1 MTVRHILTLASGVS
15 ALALSAP
22 ILSTTVAAQTA
33 VPIPYDQE
41 RGVYSYA
48 KDLAEV
54 SRSVVKVLTMGRDPN
69 EGPDAQPKA
78 SGNGSG
84 VIIDAA
90 RGEIITNNH
99 VVENATSVRVE
110 LADGRIFD
118 ATVVGRDP
126 QTDVALLTIAP
137 DNLRAIEL
145 ADSSLLRSGD
155 LAFAIG
161 YPFGIDQTLTMGII
175 SGTGRS
181 GIGDGIE
188 DFIQTDAAV
197 NPGNSGGALIDSRGR
212 MIGINTAIY
221 SRGGDNAGIA
231 FAVPINMALAV
242 IAQIREYGEVR
253 RGRIGVSIAPIDA
266 RSGGS
271 NRGARIEAVESGSP
285 AAEAGLQQ
293 GDVIVEANG
302 RQINTPGNL
311 TAVIGVAAPGTQVS
325 LGVRRGGQTRRISL
339 RVAEPRRV
347 EVAEAPS
354 QGTQPGNGRPGA
366 GGSLAA
372 LGATFRDR
380 NAGDPFPEQV
390 TGALVASVQAGSRA
404 EASGLAEGDLVIGV
418 NGQRV
423 ANAAELAN
431 ALRSVAGAAT
441 LFVARGNN
449 MIQIPISQ

>member
-1 MTVRHILTLASGVS
+1 MTVRRLIALAASVS

-22 ILSTTVAAQTA
+22 AIAQTA
-33 VPIPYDQE
+33 TPVPFDE
-41 RGVYSYA
+41 DRGVYSYA
-48 KDLAEV
+48 PQIAEA
-54 SRSVVKVLTMGRDPN
+54 SRSVVKVLTMGRDPR
-69 EGPDAQPKA
+69 EGPGAEPKA

-84 VIIDAA
+84 VIVDAA
-90 RGEIITNNH
+90 RGEVVTNNH
-99 VVENATSVRVE
+99 VVENATSVRIE
-110 LADGRIFD
+110 LSDGRIYD

-126 QTDVALLTIAP
+126 QTDIALLRIEAR
-137 DNLRAIEL
+137 DLRPIEL

-212 MIGINTAIY
+212 LIGINTAIY
-221 SRGGDNAGIA
+221 SRGGDNAGIG

-242 IAQIREYGEVR
+242 LAQLRNDGEVR

-266 RSGGS
+266 RSGTS
-271 NRGARIEAVESGSP
+271 NRGALVERVEPGSP
-285 AAEAGLQQ
+285 AAEAGLRQ

-302 RQINTPGNL
+302 RTINTPGNL
-311 TAVIGVAAPGTQVS
+311 TAIIGVAAPGTQVA
-325 LGVRRGGQTRRISL
+325 LGIRRGGQTQRLTL

-347 EVAEAPS
+347 EVAEAPRGGEPQDG
-354 QGTQPGNGRPGA
+354 QGGG

-372 LGATFRDR
+372 LGATFRDKQ
-380 NAGDPFPEQV
+380 AGDGFPEQV
-390 TGALVASVQAGSRA
+390 RGAVVASVQSGSLA
-404 EASGLAEGDLVIGV
+404 ERSGLAEGDLVIGV
-418 NGQRV
+418 NGERV
-423 ANAAELAN
+423 ASAADLSE
-431 ALRSVAGAAT
+431 ALRNVAGSAT

-449 MIQIPISQ
+449 LIQIPLRQ

>member
-1 MTVRHILTLASGVS
+1 MTVRRLIALAASVS

-22 ILSTTVAAQTA
+22 AIAQTA
-33 VPIPYDQE
+33 TPVPFDE
-41 RGVYSYA
+41 DRGVYSYA
-48 KDLAEV
+48 PQIAEA
-54 SRSVVKVLTMGRDPN
+54 SRSVVKVLTMGRDPR
-69 EGPDAQPKA
+69 EGPGAEPKA

-90 RGEIITNNH
+90 RGEVVTNNH
-99 VVENATSVRVE
+99 VVENATSVRIE
-110 LADGRIFD
+110 LSDGRIYD

-126 QTDVALLTIAP
+126 QTDIALLRIEAR
-137 DNLRAIEL
+137 DLRPIEL

-212 MIGINTAIY
+212 LIGINTAIY
-221 SRGGDNAGIA
+221 SRGGDNAGIG

-242 IAQIREYGEVR
+242 LAQLRNDGEVR

-266 RSGGS
+266 RSGTS
-271 NRGARIEAVESGSP
+271 NRGALVERVEPGSP
-285 AAEAGLQQ
+285 AAEAGLRQ

-302 RQINTPGNL
+302 RTINTPGNL
-311 TAVIGVAAPGTQVS
+311 TAIIGVAAPGTQVA
-325 LGVRRGGQTRRISL
+325 LGIRRGGQTQRLTL

-347 EVAEAPS
+347 EVAEAPRGGEPQDG
-354 QGTQPGNGRPGA
+354 QGGG

-372 LGATFRDR
+372 LGATFRDKQ
-380 NAGDPFPEQV
+380 AGDGFPEQV
-390 TGALVASVQAGSRA
+390 RGAVVASVQSGSLA
-404 EASGLAEGDLVIGV
+404 ERSGLAEGDLVIGV
-418 NGQRV
+418 NGERV
-423 ANAAELAN
+423 ASAADLSE
-431 ALRSVAGAAT
+431 ALRNVAGSAT

-449 MIQIPISQ
+449 LIQIPLSQ

>member
-1 MTVRHILTLASGVS
+1 MTVRRLIALAASVS

-22 ILSTTVAAQTA
+22 AIAQTA
-33 VPIPYDQE
+33 TPVPFDE
-41 RGVYSYA
+41 DRGVYSYA
-48 KDLAEV
+48 PQIAEA
-54 SRSVVKVLTMGRDPN
+54 SRSVVKVLTMGRDPR
-69 EGPDAQPKA
+69 EGPGAEPKA

-84 VIIDAA
+84 VIVDAA
-90 RGEIITNNH
+90 RGEVVTNNH
-99 VVENATSVRVE
+99 VVENATSVRIE
-110 LADGRIFD
+110 LSDGRIYD

-126 QTDVALLTIAP
+126 QTDIALLRIEAR
-137 DNLRAIEL
+137 DLRPIEL

-212 MIGINTAIY
+212 LIGINTAIY
-221 SRGGDNAGIA
+221 SRGGDNAGIG

-242 IAQIREYGEVR
+242 LAQLRNDGEVR

-266 RSGGS
+266 RSGTS
-271 NRGARIEAVESGSP
+271 NRGALVERVEPGSP
-285 AAEAGLQQ
+285 AAEAGLRQ

-302 RQINTPGNL
+302 RTINTPGNL
-311 TAVIGVAAPGTQVS
+311 TAIIGVAAPGTQVA
-325 LGVRRGGQTRRISL
+325 LGIRRGGQTQRLTL

-347 EVAEAPS
+347 EVAEAPRGGEP
-354 QGTQPGNGRPGA
+354 QGGQGGG

-372 LGATFRDR
+372 LGATFRDKR
-380 NAGDPFPEQV
+380 AGDGFPEQV
-390 TGALVASVQAGSRA
+390 RGAVVASVQSGSLA
-404 EASGLAEGDLVIGV
+404 ERSGLAEGDLVIGV
-418 NGQRV
+418 NGERV
-423 ANAAELAN
+423 ASAADLSE
-431 ALRSVAGAAT
+431 ALRNVAGSAT

-449 MIQIPISQ
+449 LIQIPLRQ